1 METTII
7 IKLKDENTIVTDKT
21 YDMSGVWALW
31 AENNSNCY
39 ICLEVGE
46 TQSIK
51 EELNWDIDIFRTAD
65 SNVCLKCQET
75 YVARKKYEWS
85 MGFKVHKC
93 KECTR
98 KSVLRAKYAT
108 QNPRYV
114 DKYKDM
120 LNKYKNF
127 EFRLVDCS
135 LNKSSDERKKIE
147 KEYAHKH
154 KALYWYA

>member
-51 EELNWDIDIFRTAD
+51 VN
-65 SNVCLKCQET
+65 
-75 YVARKKYEWS
+75 
-85 MGFKVHKC
+85 
-93 KECTR
+93 
-98 KSVLRAKYAT
+98 AK
-108 QNPRYV
+108 
-114 DKYKDM
+114 
-120 LNKYKNF
+120 
-127 EFRLVDCS
+127 
-135 LNKSSDERKKIE
+135 
-147 KEYAHKH
+147 
-154 KALYWYA
+154 

>member
-51 EELNWDIDIFRTAD
+51 EEINWDIDIFRTAD
-65 SNVCLKCQET
+65 SIVCLKCQET
-75 YVARKKYEWS
+75 YVARKSMSGAWS
-85 MGFKVHKC
+85 LRYTNV
-93 KECTR
+93 
-98 KSVLRAKYAT
+98 KSVR
-108 QNPRYV
+108 
-114 DKYKDM
+114 
-120 LNKYKNF
+120 
-127 EFRLVDCS
+127 
-135 LNKSSDERKKIE
+135 E
-147 KEYAHKH
+147 KAF
-154 KALYWYA
+154 